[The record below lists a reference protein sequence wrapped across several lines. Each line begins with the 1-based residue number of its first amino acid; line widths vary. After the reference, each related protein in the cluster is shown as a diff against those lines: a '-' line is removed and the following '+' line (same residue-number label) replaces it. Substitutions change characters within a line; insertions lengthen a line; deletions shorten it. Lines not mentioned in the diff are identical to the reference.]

1 MKVFVGVLLV
11 LSGLTYVQ
19 GHMEFDPVAAISEKA
34 STVIYQG
41 STEALCG
48 AAALSTG
55 ENDCGVVL
63 MTPAEIA
70 AAKAVAARG

>member
-19 GHMEFDPVAAISEKA
+19 GHMEFPVAAHSEKA
-34 STVIYQG
+34 STLNYQG